1 MGGEGLDWLV
11 VERKWKEWVRGG
23 ELPPEIGLI
32 ANYRANYRA
41 NKSLITNYRAN

>member
-23 ELPPEIGLI
+23 GLAPEIGLI
-32 ANYRANYRA
+32 DFSIANYR
-41 NKSLITNYRAN
+41 